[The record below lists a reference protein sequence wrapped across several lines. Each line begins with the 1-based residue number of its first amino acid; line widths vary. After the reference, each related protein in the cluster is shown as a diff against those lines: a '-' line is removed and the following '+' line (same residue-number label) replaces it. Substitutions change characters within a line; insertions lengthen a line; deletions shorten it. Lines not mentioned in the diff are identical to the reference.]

1 MGQSGSDIL
10 LARRSLL
17 GSLRGG
23 MHILHGTW
31 LYGRQRFALWG
42 EDTTISPRLRR
53 GRRSQVAR
61 HPSLINTKAL
71 LRHLDRYT
79 TDVTPKTSSTRD
91 EPVNCWLPGVGKRP
105 CPSPEALGAGMVMPE
120 GEPELLCWSM
130 DDAILLSPIDVL
142 DYLVQLPLP
151 HEVPPGF
158 IVGSDLCFWQQA
170 AMLAMNCLVE
180 QRYIPALEQAGT
192 RLLAFWQPEPDV
204 DLLAQMSANMPPVCR
219 AAATTPA
226 DAPQPDD
233 LLANFLRTIVDT
245 FVREE
250 LPDRRRSSHRW
261 LKALSGSTT
270 QVSGSPADNRALYD
284 AWQRWQEAA
293 TGGAMGTFRVCFR
306 LDEPAVG
313 DAWTLRYLLQATDDP
328 GVLVEAETVW
338 AAKGRTLHALE
349 RRFDD
354 PQEKL
359 LAALGLASRVY
370 PPIERSLHE
379 SSPTGVILSHD
390 EAYAFLVEALP
401 LLEASRFS
409 VLVPNWWKRAARLKA
424 KVKVEAQE
432 SISGGILGRDALL
445 RYRWEMSLGGQ
456 TISQA
461 EFEELVALKQ
471 PMVRFKGEWVTLDPK
486 QIEAALK
493 FFEQETGEGEIDL
506 LDALKLSAGDAERE
520 LEGLEVEEVAFED
533 DLDAVLSKLRDPATV
548 DPPRVPESLHATLR
562 PYQQRG
568 FGWLAQMRQ
577 IGLGACLADDMG
589 LGKTPQ
595 TITLWLHE
603 RENLAVDQ
611 PALLVCPTS
620 VVGNWRHE
628 VNRFAPSLRVM
639 THQGPT
645 RLQGEAFA
653 QAVED
658 VDIVL
663 TSYALLAR
671 DRDTL
676 SAVHW
681 SDIVL
686 DEAQNIKN
694 PSTKQA
700 QAARSLSAEHR
711 LALTGTP
718 VENRLSELWSILHFL
733 NPGYL
738 GSRQAFRSQFGIP
751 IERYGDEAATTTLR
765 RLTAPFIL
773 RRVKTDPNVIADLPD
788 KFESKVYCTLTAE
801 QATLYEAVVREEM
814 EALESADDAMARRGA
829 VLRMLTRLKQIC
841 NHPAHFI
848 QEAGGHGNGSITAE
862 HSGKLARLTEMLDEA
877 LAENN
882 RALIF
887 TQYAQMGGLLQPYL
901 QERIGAEVLYL
912 HGGTSVKKREEM
924 IARFQAEQGPP
935 LFILSLKAGGTGL
948 NLTRANHVFHYDRWY
963 NPAVENQATDRAF
976 RIGQTRTVQ
985 VHKFIC
991 LGTLEE
997 RIDELIEHKQAL
1009 AESIVGKGENWISE
1023 MSTDDIRGLVSLRRE
1038 VIEEG

>member
-1 MGQSGSDIL
+1 
-10 LARRSLL
+10 
-17 GSLRGG
+17 

-42 EDTTISPRLRR
+42 EDTAISPRLRR
-53 GRRSQVAR
+53 GRRGQVAQ
-61 HPSLINTKAL
+61 HPNLVNAEAL

-79 TDVTPKTSSTRD
+79 TEVVPKNLSTRE
-91 EPVNCWLPGVGKRP
+91 EPVIYWLPGVGKRP
-105 CPSPEALGAGMVMPE
+105 CPSPEALGAGMIMPE
-120 GEPELLCWSM
+120 GAQSDQIALLCWSM
-130 DDAILLSPIDVL
+130 DDAVVLSPTDTL

-151 HEVPPGF
+151 YDITLGF
-158 IVGSDLCFWQQA
+158 VLGSDLRFWQQA
-170 AMLAMNCLVE
+170 AMLATNCLVE

-219 AAATTPA
+219 AATTTLT
-226 DAPQPDD
+226 DAPQPQD
-233 LLANFLRTIVDT
+233 LLASFLRSIVDA

-250 LPDRRRSSHRW
+250 LPNRRRSSHRW
-261 LKALSGSTT
+261 LKALTGSSA
-270 QVSGSPADNRALYD
+270 QVSGSPTDNRALYD

-338 AAKGRTLHALE
+338 TAKGRTLHTLE

-370 PPIERSLHE
+370 PPIERSLKE
-379 SSPTGVILSHD
+379 SHPTGVILSHE

-401 LLEASRFS
+401 LLEANRFS

-424 KVKVEAQE
+424 KVRVAAQE
-432 SISGGILGRDALL
+432 SISSGLLGRDALL

-456 TISQA
+456 TISRT

-471 PMVRFKGEWVTLDPK
+471 PMVRFKGEWVTLDPT
-486 QIEAALK
+486 QVEAALK

-506 LDALKLSAGDAERE
+506 LDALKLSAGDAAAE
-520 LEGLEVEEVAFED
+520 LEGLEIEGVAFEGA
-533 DLDAVLSKLRDPATV
+533 LDAVMTKLRDPATA
-548 DPPRVPESLHATLR
+548 DAPPVPDSLHATLR

-611 PALLVCPTS
+611 PALLICPTS

-628 VNRFAPSLRVM
+628 IQRFAPSLRVM
-639 THQGPT
+639 THHGPA
-645 RLQGEAFA
+645 RLQGKAFA
-653 QAVED
+653 QAVQD

-676 SAVHW
+676 AAVHW
-681 SDIVL
+681 SDVVL

-700 QAARSLSAEHR
+700 QAARALSAEHR

-751 IERYGDEAATTTLR
+751 IERYGDETATTTLR
-765 RLTAPFIL
+765 KLTAPFIL

-788 KFESKVYCTLTAE
+788 KFENKVYCTLTAE

-814 EALESADDAMARRGA
+814 EALESADGAMARRGA

-841 NHPAHFI
+841 NHPAHF
-848 QEAGGHGNGSITAE
+848 QEAGVHGNGPITAE
-862 HSGKLARLTEMLDEA
+862 QSGKLARLTEMLDEA
-877 LAENN
+877 LAQNDH
-882 RALIF
+882 ALIF

-901 QERIGAEVLYL
+901 QERLGAEVLYL
-912 HGGTSVKKREEM
+912 HGGTPVKKREEM
-924 IARFQAEQGPP
+924 ITRFQTEQGPP

-985 VHKFIC
+985 VHKLIS

-997 RIDELIEHKQAL
+997 RIDELIEQKQAL
-1009 AESIVGKGENWISE
+1009 AESIVGAGENWISE
-1023 MSTDDIRGLVSLRRE
+1023 MSTDDLQDLVSLRRE
-1038 VIEEG
+1038 VVEED